1 MIRDLQVVMS
11 SLKGLNVDSAILEN
25 NSVEDLVQKGGISRI
40 DLPKTARMPSAIITI
55 DTREL
60 YRNMMESDKRAIR
73 MVASCQSSYYYGI
86 DAIGDALGELYEG
99 ICDQVTFRHAK
110 VVKVREKC
118 SAVVDGFYLNP
129 VFRDLEMI
137 SKATKRSFTVH
148 TADGEKFSA
157 RNISFLPTMFFKAI
171 NSESVELFNK
181 LVKMVN
187 DVREDCSVRSIY
199 FTGSIELAYEY
210 YMYHEALLARDVV
223 ESKTTYSTFDSIHIA
238 DDGVYLRDDSDVDG
252 QPFLLFIPFD
262 LFKKVYDE
270 HYYDDFEEEKEY
282 IDYVDSDGSED
293 FDDGNHENY

>member
-1 MIRDLQVVMS
+1 MIKELKGFMS
-11 SLKGLNVDSAILEN
+11 SLEGLNVDSAILEN
-25 NSVEDLVQKGGISRI
+25 NSVEDLVQKGGVSRI
-40 DLPKTARMPSAIITI
+40 DLPKTTRKPSAIITI

-60 YRNMMESDKRAIR
+60 YRNMMESKKHAIR
-73 MVASCQSSYYYGI
+73 TIANCQGLYYYGV
-86 DAIGDALGELYEG
+86 DAINSVLGELYEG
-99 ICDQVTFRHAK
+99 SCDQVTFRHVK
-110 VVKVREKC
+110 VVKVREEC
-118 SAVVDGFYLNP
+118 PARLDGFYLNP

-137 SKATKRSFTVH
+137 SKTAKRSFTVH

-187 DVREDCSVRSIY
+187 DVREDCNVRSIY
-199 FTGSIELAYEY
+199 FTGSIELTYEY
-210 YMYHEALLARDVV
+210 YMYYEALLARDVV
-223 ESKTTYSTFDSIHIA
+223 EPKITCSTFDSIHIA

-293 FDDGNHENY
+293 YDDGNHDEY